1 MRLSEAKVICRVNGC
16 FSVSLGDWLKEEGLG
31 YDKLSPNGT
40 D

>member
-1 MRLSEAKVICRVNGC
+1 MRLSDAKVIRSINGC
-16 FSVSLGDWLKEEGLG
+16 FSVSLGDWLKEEGRG